1 MARLPVP
8 DPDLMTME
16 QRAVHDAIANG
27 PRGGV
32 RGPLAVWLHRPQ
44 LADKAQQLGQYCRYE
59 TCLPPRLSELAILTT
74 ARVWDAAYEW
84 QAHVP
89 HALAA
94 GLEQHVIDA
103 LAGDHVPEFMD
114 DKDQLVYELTRELNL
129 SRALSDATYNRADRL
144 LGKDGTVDLI
154 GLLGYYGLISMT
166 IKAFAVDPVATSAE
180 QA

>member
-1 MARLPVP
+1 MARLPAL
-8 DPDLMTME
+8 DPSRMTAA
-16 QRAVHDAIANG
+16 QKTVYDAIASG

-32 RGPLAVWLHRPQ
+32 RGPLAIWLHRPHF
-44 LADKAQQLGQYCRYE
+44 ADKAQQLGQYCRYE

-74 ARVWDAAYEW
+74 ARLWDAAYEW

-94 GLEQHVIDA
+94 GLEQHIIDA
-103 LAGDHVPEFMD
+103 LAGDNTPDFAD
-114 DKDQLVYELTRELNL
+114 DRDQLVYELTRELNL
-129 SRALSDATYNRADRL
+129 SRALSDDTYNRADRL
-144 LGKDGTVDLI
+144 LGQDATVDLI

-166 IKAFAVDPVATSAE
+166 IKAFAVKPVATSAE